1 MAAGAFPRGGGSWVE
16 GEGPWRGGWQGY
28 LVAEGN
34 GVPGRREERGSREEG
49 ERSVGFLLATAKQGG
64 IS

>member
-34 GVPGRREERGSREEG
+34 GVPGRRGRGDHGRKERD
-49 ERSVGFLLATAKQGG
+49 Q
-64 IS
+64 